1 VTLRRPN
8 ESNACVICGEQVT
21 TRARMRGFVGYETA
35 EGEIIHYEGVV
46 VAHPE
51 CYMRTPPAERNA
63 LIERI
68 AEDWQR
74 ATKDR

>member
-21 TRARMRGFVGYETA
+21 TRARMQGFVGYETA
-35 EGEIIHYEGVV
+35 EGEIIHHEGVV

-51 CYMRTPPAERNA
+51 C
-63 LIERI
+63 
-68 AEDWQR
+68 
-74 ATKDR
+74 